1 LSGRQYLPVGRQFL
15 IAVHISFSFS
25 VSLIAKMKITRYFHF
40 FFLIPLLFLNS
51 CTDAPSGIGSDFFH
65 NGELN
70 VIYVDTVTLEV
81 STVQF
86 DSLITTN
93 PSRFL
98 IGTHTDADVG
108 KVSCIPFF
116 QVAPAGELT
125 LDEDFTSFT
134 KAVLVLSYDGYSFY
148 DTTKQMTIKIH
159 QLSEEMEMIEDNLY
173 STSSFSYDA
182 SPLGSLTFT
191 PKPNH
196 SDTLEIPLSD
206 DFGKEIIR
214 LAQKEHENVSSTA
227 AFLEYF
233 YGIAI
238 VPEGSGEG
246 AVVGFSPDS
255 EIRIYYM
262 DKSKTPGEEKYL
274 TLPTGSNLRFNHLT
288 TDKSLTSLSTLTQ
301 QRYHLRS
308 SLTNK
313 RAYLQSGSGLA
324 LRVGMPYLR
333 EILRENENLII
344 TDAILELVPI
354 KGIHDPNTPLPS
366 ALLINA
372 VNYRNLSYASYP
384 YQAQLIEDPYL
395 GRDTHYSVNVKDF
408 IMQQLAIEEFNDN
421 ALLFTLNDIDFR
433 SSVNRIYVG
442 DQKNDYE
449 MKLKIYCLTY

>member
-1 LSGRQYLPVGRQFL
+1 MR
-15 IAVHISFSFS
+15 IWFSFS
-25 VSLIAKMKITRYFHF
+25 VSLIAKMRITRYFHF
-40 FFLIPLLFLNS
+40 SFIIPLLFLNS

-98 IGTHTDADVG
+98 IGTHNDTDLG
-108 KVSCIPFF
+108 KVSCVPFF
-116 QVAPAGELT
+116 QVTPAGELT

-134 KAVLVLSYDGYSFY
+134 KAVLILSYDGYSFY
-148 DTTKQMTIKIH
+148 DTTKQITIKVH
-159 QLSEEMEMIEDNLY
+159 RLSEEMETIEGNLY
-173 STSSFSYDA
+173 NTSSFSYDA
-182 SPLGSLTFT
+182 DPLGSLTFT
-191 PKPNH
+191 PRPNH
-196 SDTLEIPLSD
+196 SDTLEIPLSN
-206 DFGKEIIR
+206 DFGREIIR
-214 LAQKEHENVSSTA
+214 LAQESHEDVSSAA

-233 YGIAI
+233 YGVAI
-238 VPEGSGEG
+238 VPAASEEGP
-246 AVVGFSPDS
+246 VVGFSTTS
-255 EIRIYYM
+255 EIRIYYI

-274 TLPTGSNLRFNHLT
+274 ALSSGSNLRFNQLT
-288 TDKSLTSLSTLTQ
+288 TDKSLTNLSTLTQ

-313 RAYLQSGSGLA
+313 RAYVQSGAGLA

-333 EILRENENLII
+333 EILRENKNLII
-344 TDAILELVPI
+344 TDAILDLVPV
-354 KGIHDPNTPLPS
+354 KQIHDPNTPLPS
-366 ALLINA
+366 SLLINA

-408 IMQQLAIEEFNDN
+408 ILQQLAIEEFNDN
-421 ALLFTLNDIDFR
+421 ALLFTLNDTDFR
-433 SSVNRIYVG
+433 SSVNRIYLG
-442 DQKNDYE
+442 DQKSNYE

>member
-1 LSGRQYLPVGRQFL
+1 MR
-15 IAVHISFSFS
+15 
-25 VSLIAKMKITRYFHF
+25 ITRYFYF
-40 FFLIPLLFLNS
+40 FFIIPLLFLNS
-51 CTDAPSGIGSDFFH
+51 CTEAPSGIGSDFFR
-65 NGELN
+65 NGDLN
-70 VIYVDTVTLEV
+70 VIYIDTVTLEV

-86 DSLITTN
+86 DSLITTS

-98 IGTHTDADVG
+98 IGTHDDTDLG

-116 QVAPAGELT
+116 QVAPASELT

-134 KAVLVLSYDGYSFY
+134 KAVLTLSYDGYSFY
-148 DTTKQMTIKIH
+148 DTTKQMTVKVH
-159 QLSEEMEMIEDNLY
+159 RLNEEMETIEGNLY
-173 STSSFSYDA
+173 STNSFSYDDA
-182 SPLGSLTFT
+182 PMGSLTFT
-191 PKPNH
+191 PRPNR

-214 LAQKEHENVSSTA
+214 LAQKSHEDVSSTA

-233 YGIAI
+233 YGVAI
-238 VPEGSGEG
+238 VPAASQEGP
-246 AVVGFSPDS
+246 VVGFSTNS

-274 TLPTGSNLRFNHLT
+274 VLSTGSNLRFNHLT
-288 TDKSLTSLSTLTQ
+288 TDKSLTNLSTLTQ

-313 RAYLQSGSGLA
+313 RAYLQSGAGLA
-324 LRVGMPYLR
+324 LRIGMPYLR
-333 EILRENENLII
+333 EILTKNENLII
-344 TDAILELVPI
+344 TDAILEFVPI
-354 KGIHDPNTPLPS
+354 KEIHDSNTPLPS

-372 VNYRNLSYASYP
+372 VNYRNLSYGSYP

-408 IMQQLAIEEFNDN
+408 ILQQLAIEEFNDN
-421 ALLFTLNDIDFR
+421 ALLFTLSDPDFQ